1 MRVQS
6 LNATSAVSDVSN
18 MTFGESLQLNTD
30 LYSQNAEEPNVPQ
43 TVDITYRVVSDITG
57 EEVTN
62 DCMAGDMFTPNS
74 AGSFTIYANV
84 TGENADAYADVMAIK
99 KINVKASGERYSV
112 ENLEKIIGANISD
125 ITGVAYGCAKN
136 AAQLGLPAT
145 TQIQSDNG
153 NVYDAM
159 IDWNVDGCD
168 YDPAKKSDQTFTV
181 TGNVVLPDTIDN
193 TNQISTQVSVTVM
206 VDSEAVTITEPELNT
221 SDGVMIKDV
230 TEPENPNET
239 PGDTTDPGNT
249 SIPATTDPGNT
260 SIPATTEQGSSATI
274 IVPEPGNVYMVGDMN
289 YEVITTGAVKTVQIT
304 GTDSKNLKT
313 LKIPDTV
320 LIFGEEY
327 MVTSIKAGAFKNQKK
342 LKKVIVGKNV
352 TEIGKGAFC
361 GCKRLKTIVIQ
372 TNKLKKKSIGK
383 NAFAKISSK
392 PKFRVPKRQLKTYKK
407 LIQKSKV
414 TSKAKFTK

>member
-1 MRVQS
+1 MQVQS
-6 LNATSAVSDVSN
+6 LNATQAVSDVSD

-57 EEVTN
+57 EDVTN
-62 DCMAGDMFTPNS
+62 DCMAGDTFTPNS

-99 KINVKASGERYSV
+99 KINVKAGGERYSV
-112 ENLEKIIGANISD
+112 ENLEKIIGANIGD

-136 AAQLGLPAT
+136 AEQLGLPTT

-159 IDWNVDGCD
+159 IDWNVEGCD

-193 TNQISTQVSVTVM
+193 TNQISTQVSVNVM

-221 SDGVMIKDV
+221 SDGVMIKDA
-230 TEPENPNET
+230 TEPENPDET
-239 PGDTTDPGNT
+239 PNPGDTTDPGN
-249 SIPATTDPGNT
+249 ATDPGNT
-260 SIPATTEQGSSATI
+260 SIPATTEQGSSTTT
-274 IVPEPGNVYMVGDMN
+274 IVPEPGNVYVIGNVN
-289 YEVITTGAVKTVQIT
+289 YEVITTGVAKTVQIT
-304 GTDSKNLKT
+304 GVDNKNVKT

-320 LIFGEEY
+320 QIFGEEY
-327 MVTSIKAGAFKNQKK
+327 VVASIKNKAFQNQKK
-342 LKKVIVGKNV
+342 LKKVIIGKNI
-352 TEIGKGAFC
+352 TEIGREAFY
-361 GCKRLKTIVIQ
+361 GCKKLKTVVFK
-372 TNKLKKKSIGK
+372 TNKLKSVGK
-383 NAFAKISSK
+383 NAFAKISTK
-392 PKFRVPKRQLKTYKK
+392 PKFKVPAKKLKAYKK
-407 LIQKSKV
+407 LIRKSKV